1 MKTALFT
8 IALWSCLLAV
18 AVAWSKEDHEIFR
31 LRDEVQAT
39 EGEDVTFY
47 DFLGVGPGA
56 SQDEINRAFRKKS
69 RLIHPDKV
77 KQSFVASKPKPT
89 AKPKPGKKS
98 TAPGVHVTKGPSQHE
113 IRDEVKKASDRFAR
127 LGIVANILRGP
138 GRERYDHFLQNGF
151 PRWRGTGYYY
161 ARFRPGLGSV
171 LIGLFVLGGG
181 LAHYGAMYLSW
192 KRQREFVE
200 RYIRYARRAAWGD
213 ELGIKGIPGIDGSIS
228 APPPAATTATE
239 DGGYALNRRQKRMQE
254 RESKKDKDGK
264 KTRGGRRSGTSTP
277 MEATAPAEGPQ
288 GEKKRVQAEN
298 GKTLIVDSVGNVF
311 LEEENPDGEKEEYL
325 LDPNEIMKPTFRQ
338 TMLFR
343 LPVWV
348 YVTLKGRVLGRSKG
362 IDEAESDANDDS
374 SSSEESESATFAA
387 KPASNGP
394 AQRRGK
400 RKSRAN

>member
-1 MKTALFT
+1 MLPRAN
-8 IALWSCLLAV
+8 I
-18 AVAWSKEDHEIFR
+18 
-31 LRDEVQAT
+31 Q
-39 EGEDVTFY
+39 G
-47 DFLGVGPGA
+47 DFVGVGPGA
-56 SQDEINRAFRKKS
+56 SQDEINRAYRKKS

-77 KQSFVASKPKPT
+77 KQSFLASKPKPT
-89 AKPKPGKKS
+89 AKPKSGKRSK
-98 TAPGVHVTKGPSQHE
+98 TPGVHVTKGPSQNE

-213 ELGIKGIPGIDGSIS
+213 ELGIKGIPGIDVSIS

-264 KTRGGRRSGTSTP
+264 KTRGGRRSDTSTP
-277 MEATAPAEGPQ
+277 MEATAPAEGSQ

-298 GKTLIVDSVGNVF
+298 GKTLVVDSVGNVF

-338 TMLFR
+338 TILFR
-343 LPVWV
+343 LPIWV

-362 IDEAESDANDDS
+362 IDEAESYANDDS
-374 SSSEESESATFAA
+374 SSSEESESAIPAA

-394 AQRRGK
+394 AQKRGK

>member
-1 MKTALFT
+1 MSRSTVWVPKL
-8 IALWSCLLAV
+8 SCRSVLAG
-18 AVAWSKEDHEIFR
+18 ANI
-31 LRDEVQAT
+31 QA
-39 EGEDVTFY
+39 
-47 DFLGVGPGA
+47 DFLGVVTGA
-56 SQDEINRAFRKKS
+56 SQDEINRAYRKKS

-77 KQSFVASKPKPT
+77 KQSFVASKPKTT
-89 AKPKPGKKS
+89 AKPKSGQKNKK
-98 TAPGVHVTKGPSQHE
+98 PDVHVNKGPSQNE
-113 IRDEVKKASDRFAR
+113 IRDELKKASDRFAR

-171 LIGLFVLGGG
+171 LIGMFVLGGG

-213 ELGIKGIPGIDGSIS
+213 ELGIKGIPGLQGSTPP
-228 APPPAATTATE
+228 PPPAATTGIE
-239 DGGYALNRRQKRMQE
+239 EGGYALNRRQKRMQE
-254 RESKKDKDGK
+254 REGKKDKDGK
-264 KTRGGRRSGTSTP
+264 KTRGSRRSGTSTP
-277 MEATAPAEGPQ
+277 MEATVPVEGPQ

-298 GKTLIVDSVGNVF
+298 GKILMVDSVGNVF

-325 LDPNEIMKPTFRQ
+325 LDPNEILKPTIRQ
-338 TMLFR
+338 TILFR
-343 LPVWV
+343 LPIWV

-362 IDEAESDANDDS
+362 TDGTESDVIDDT
-374 SSSEESESATFAA
+374 SSSEEGELTTSVA
-387 KPASNGP
+387 KPAGKGP

-400 RKSRAN
+400 RMNRAN